1 MSADE
6 RLAYEARVR
15 LRQAVLAGL
24 AGVLLVAAAAVQLSG
39 PQTNVNELTLGLITA
54 NKRVPLDQIGAV
66 VNAFGLL
73 AVGGTLSFLF
83 GAVRARRPEVQ
94 PFIRTIALAG
104 AVLGAISGIVYYTAI
119 GIKAHQFVTHGSQ
132 TYPEAH
138 HLTRSGAL
146 VIAPVTLLLGSL
158 LLAVGFVMVSLNAMR
173 VGLLTRF
180 MGYLG
185 IFAGVLVL
193 IPIGSP
199 VPVVQ
204 GFWLVALAYLI
215 SGRWPTGVPPSW
227 RSGRAEPW
235 PSAQELREQRI
246 RASGGAA
253 RARPTATPAP
263 EAVGASASR
272 TRSTTPK
279 RKRKRRK

>member
-1 MSADE
+1 
-6 RLAYEARVR
+6 
-15 LRQAVLAGL
+15 
-24 AGVLLVAAAAVQLSG
+24 
-39 PQTNVNELTLGLITA
+39 
-54 NKRVPLDQIGAV
+54 
-66 VNAFGLL
+66 
-73 AVGGTLSFLF
+73 
-83 GAVRARRPEVQ
+83 
-94 PFIRTIALAG
+94 
-104 AVLGAISGIVYYTAI
+104 
-119 GIKAHQFVTHGSQ
+119 
-132 TYPEAH
+132 
-138 HLTRSGAL
+138 
-146 VIAPVTLLLGSL
+146 
-158 LLAVGFVMVSLNAMR
+158 
-173 VGLLTRF
+173 
-180 MGYLG
+180 
-185 IFAGVLVL
+185 
-193 IPIGSP
+193 
-199 VPVVQ
+199 VVQ